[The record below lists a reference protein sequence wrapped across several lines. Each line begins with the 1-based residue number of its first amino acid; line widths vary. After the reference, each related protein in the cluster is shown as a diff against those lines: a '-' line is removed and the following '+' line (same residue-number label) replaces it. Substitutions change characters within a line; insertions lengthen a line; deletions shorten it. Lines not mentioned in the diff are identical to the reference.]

1 MKLSVSGWPGGG
13 SSALSLILCKMLG
26 VKYIYGSNTFRYL
39 YNTLSYGD
47 TGEGR
52 VDAHNYIEPYFGPVY
67 DKYIDLVITTEDNF
81 LIESDIAAF
90 RVGKQKGF
98 FSIFLVTDQKIRKI
112 RMGKDNRSAD
122 GETLEDIDKS
132 HKEMYNKLHGIRWFD
147 LDQIKET
154 HAFVLENS
162 DITIAE
168 ELQAIFEEMYT
179 QGLISEDQMTGLI
192 QRSEA
197 EEKEFWENGKK
208 YYQEY
213 LKEHRQVMSVE
224 EILHEISFRFHEEV
238 SEMPDEL
245 RDLVK

>member
-39 YNTLSYGD
+39 YKTLSFGD
-47 TGEGR
+47 SGEGR

-67 DKYIDLVITTEDNF
+67 DKYIDLVITKEDNF

-98 FSIFLVTDQKIRKI
+98 FSIFLITDQEVRKE
-112 RMGKDNRSAD
+112 RMGKDNRSDDA
-122 GETLEDIDKS
+122 ETIESVDES
-132 HKEMYNKLHGIRWFD
+132 HKEMYSKLHGIRWFD

-154 HAFVLENS
+154 HAFVLDNNKLS
-162 DITIAE
+162 IAE
-168 ELQAIFEEMYT
+168 ELQAIFQEMHA
-179 QGLISEDQMTGLI
+179 QGLIDQEQMTDLV

-213 LKEHRQVMSVE
+213 LKEHGQVMSVD
-224 EILHEISFRFHEEV
+224 EILHEISSKFSDEV
-238 SEMPDEL
+238 NEMPEEL
-245 RDLVK
+245 KSLIK